1 MTALATAGGI
11 ALILIAARD
20 VFDTLFHPHGRG
32 VISEALVR
40 ATWKGIRAASAR
52 RSRLLSLAGPIAFL
66 LVVLSW
72 VALVV
77 VGGALIILPHLP
89 ERYAI
94 AAELGA
100 DEVTGVLGAAYTS
113 FVNLTSLG
121 FGDVV
126 ARSDALRLLGP
137 VQAIIGLAILTASV
151 SWILSIYRVLDD
163 YRSLAREIGLLC
175 DAAERTG
182 RSLTTLGAESAAAI
196 LAGLTSRAIRVRGDF
211 LDFPITYYFHSSD
224 PRHDLAGALARL
236 LPLVEDNRGAD
247 RAPAVSVQAERLA
260 LAIGE
265 LLATVEDEFLG
276 SGDAGCED
284 TLAGWQRDH
293 LRER

>member
-126 ARSDALRLLGP
+126 ARSDANRI
-137 VQAIIGLAILTASV
+137 VEK
-151 SWILSIYRVLDD
+151 IY
-163 YRSLAREIGLLC
+163 
-175 DAAERTG
+175 
-182 RSLTTLGAESAAAI
+182 
-196 LAGLTSRAIRVRGDF
+196 
-211 LDFPITYYFHSSD
+211 
-224 PRHDLAGALARL
+224 
-236 LPLVEDNRGAD
+236 
-247 RAPAVSVQAERLA
+247 
-260 LAIGE
+260 
-265 LLATVEDEFLG
+265 
-276 SGDAGCED
+276 
-284 TLAGWQRDH
+284 
-293 LRER
+293 